1 MVKRIMR
8 IKDLLLA
15 GIIFLLVLLSSVNAH
30 AAIFGWSDYQRE
42 YFTAKS
48 AKEYWTVAS
57 ATLYNGT
64 TITNETHI
72 LGYGN
77 ITELSHDDVYDVVV
91 FDVHTGTSLGAGNYS
106 ADYQAG
112 NITLSAYQEIS
123 VVNETNLLLTNASGG
138 DNLTYND
145 VGIKEDSVVLFN
157 TSSGAVVPS
166 GDYTVNYD
174 NGNIVLV
181 NDSSPYNGVNVS
193 ANYTYYNDSWPVGVN
208 YSWYNKVPV
217 NCTPVQES
225 ATQAFIKKIQFLE
238 LGGLKR
244 IGLWKNDYVVSA
256 TDGSQASTDNIMGD
270 AWYVNNATDYDV
282 ISFDKPYWSST
293 KRFALRVDDVSLNS
307 TSVKVNVV
315 CGYR

>member
-1 MVKRIMR
+1 MR

-15 GIIFLLVLLSSVNAH
+15 SLIFLLVLLSSANAQ
-30 AAIFGWSDYQRE
+30 AAIFGWSDYQME
-42 YFTAKS
+42 YFAAKA

-77 ITELSHDDVYDVVV
+77 ITGLGHDDVYGLAV
-91 FDVHTGTSLGAGNYS
+91 FDVHTGISLDTSNYTV
-106 ADYQAG
+106 DYQAG
-112 NITLSAYQEIS
+112 NITLSAYKEIS

-157 TSSGAVVPS
+157 TTSGATVPS
-166 GDYTVNYD
+166 SDYTVNHD

-193 ANYTYYNDSWPVGVN
+193 ANYTYYNESWPVGIN

-225 ATQAFIKKIQFLE
+225 STQAFIKKIQFLE

-244 IGLWKNDYVVSA
+244 IGLWKGDYVVSA
-256 TDGSQASTDNIMGD
+256 TDGSQASTDNIMGGV
-270 AWYVNNATDYDV
+270 WYVNNATNYDV

-293 KRFALRVDDVSLNS
+293 KRFALRVDDISLNS
-307 TSVKVNVV
+307 TGVKVNVV